1 MISQA
6 SMPEVVEGTPS
17 QVDWN
22 EALEQ
27 AVRATREALKA
38 SAVAAGRALRQGG
51 KLVGQAAGDV
61 QRTIVVTV
69 DEQMLKAVD
78 NLVLAGVHKNRADAI
93 RYLLRQGL
101 KASGDLLTKI
111 EKVEQEIS
119 ELRQKMREIPLEGE
133 DE

>member
-1 MISQA
+1 MINQA

-38 SAVAAGRALRQGG
+38 SAVAAGQALRQGG
-51 KLVGQAAGDV
+51 KLVGQAAADV

-78 NLVLAGVHKNRADAI
+78 NLVLAGVHKNRASAI

-101 KASGDLLTKI
+101 KASGDLLAKI
-111 EKVEQEIS
+111 DKVEQEIS
-119 ELRQKMREIPLEGE
+119 ELREKMREIPLEGE
-133 DE
+133 DD

>member
-38 SAVAAGRALRQGG
+38 SAVAAGQALRQGG

-93 RYLLRQGL
+93 RYLLCQGL
-101 KASGDLLTKI
+101 KASGDLLAKI

>member
-38 SAVAAGRALRQGG
+38 SAVAAGQALRQGG

-101 KASGDLLTKI
+101 KASGDLLAKI

>member
-6 SMPEVVEGTPS
+6 SMPEVVEGTAS

-38 SAVAAGRALRQGG
+38 SAVAAGQALRQGG

-101 KASGDLLTKI
+101 KASGDLVAKI

>member
-27 AVRATREALKA
+27 AVRATRDALKA
-38 SAVAAGRALRQGG
+38 SAVAAGQALRQGG

-101 KASGDLLTKI
+101 KASGDLVAKI